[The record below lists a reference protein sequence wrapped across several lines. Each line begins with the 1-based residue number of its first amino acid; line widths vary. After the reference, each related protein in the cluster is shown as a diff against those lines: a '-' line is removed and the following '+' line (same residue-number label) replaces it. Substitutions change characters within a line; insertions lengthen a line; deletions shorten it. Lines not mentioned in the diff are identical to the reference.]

1 MDEELNTTSETV
13 ETGSD
18 DWDNI
23 DLSDVLPEAGDDDEP
38 GDTAEET
45 PGKEPPAKAD
55 QPKAEEV
62 KPEATT
68 TPSPT
73 PESVLEQKADD
84 SLQPFTLKH
93 MDDPPRIVSDR
104 KEAAELMQKGLDR
117 DRIQEKLDA
126 ANERLSYLDDLAKA
140 QGMTVDDFI
149 DNIRAA
155 ALAGKEKLDMSVA
168 MGRVKNDRETKRL
181 EAERK
186 KLESSRTATTDEAAA
201 KAKRDADIQAFVK
214 EFPEAAKDVKS
225 VPKEVWDAVHGGE
238 TLVNAYRA
246 YETKRLRAEVER
258 LKAEAAKREQKEKN
272 KAAATG
278 SMSTKGGDKPKDKW
292 LDGWDD

>member
-1 MDEELNTTSETV
+1 MDEELKTTSETV

-55 QPKAEEV
+55 PPKAEEV
-62 KPEATT
+62 KPDATP
-68 TPSPT
+68 TPSPN
-73 PESVLEQKADD
+73 PESVLEQKA
-84 SLQPFTLKH
+84 SESNQTFTLKH
-93 MDDPPRIVSDR
+93 LDEVRTVGKD
-104 KEAAELMQKGLDR
+104 EAVALAQKGMDYDR
-117 DRIQEKLDA
+117 LREKLDTA
-126 ANERLSYLDDLAKA
+126 TERLSYLDDLAKA
-140 QGMTVDDFI
+140 QGMSVDDFI

-155 ALAGKEKLDMSVA
+155 ALSSKEKLDMSVA

-214 EFPEAAKDVKS
+214 EFPEAARDVKS

-238 TLVNAYRA
+238 TLVNSYRA

>member
-1 MDEELNTTSETV
+1 MDEELNIPSETV

-23 DLSDVLPEAGDDDEP
+23 DLSDVLPETGDDDEP

-55 QPKAEEV
+55 PPKAEEV
-62 KPEATT
+62 KPDATT

-73 PESVLEQKADD
+73 PESVLEQKA
-84 SLQPFTLKH
+84 SESNQTFTLKH
-93 MDDPPRIVSDR
+93 LDEVRTVGKD
-104 KEAAELMQKGLDR
+104 EAVALAQKGMDYDR
-117 DRIQEKLDA
+117 LREKLDTA
-126 ANERLSYLDDLAKA
+126 TERLSYLDDMAKA
-140 QGMTVDDFI
+140 QGMSVDDFI

-246 YETKRLRAEVER
+246 YEAKRLRAEVER

>member
-1 MDEELNTTSETV
+1 MDDELNTTPESV
-13 ETGSD
+13 ETASD

-23 DLSDVLPEAGDDDEP
+23 DLSDDLSNAAKEDDPFNDEK
-38 GDTAEET
+38 ET
-45 PGKEPPAKAD
+45 PGEAPAAKAD
-55 QPKAEEV
+55 PPKAQEV

-73 PESVLEQKADD
+73 VESVLEQKAPESD
-84 SLQPFTLKH
+84 LTFTLKH
-93 MDDPPRIVSDR
+93 LDEVRTVGKD
-104 KEAAELMQKGLDR
+104 EAMALAQKGMDYDR
-117 DRIQEKLDA
+117 LREKFDTTT
-126 ANERLSYLDDLAKA
+126 ERLSYLDDLAKA
-140 QGMTVDDFI
+140 QNMTVDDFI
-149 DNIRAA
+149 DTIRAT
-155 ALAGKEKLDMSVA
+155 ALASKERLDMSVA

-186 KLESSRTATTDEAAA
+186 KLETGRTATTEETAA

-246 YETKRLRAEVER
+246 YEAKQLRAEVER
-258 LKAEAAKREQKEKN
+258 LKAEAARKEQKEKN

-278 SMSTKGGDKPKDKW
+278 SMSTTGGDKPKDKW
-292 LDGWDD
+292 LVGWDD